1 MIAEGTADSFEAAK
15 AAALYEAETEY
26 GDNRMWSFRLR
37 LALRAVLTATVL
49 GAAFLLALVEPAAT
63 QNVVSDLPLA
73 GGGIERVVFTSPA
86 NPSAILVMF
95 AGGDGTVE
103 IADSG
108 TIYRHAGNFLLR
120 TRPLWLAQGFAVEI
134 LGAPNNTSL
143 NGRQTEAYADAIG
156 RAVDFAR
163 TRARVPVWLV
173 GTSAGTTGAANGA
186 ARLTGRL
193 AGLVMTSS
201 VSRRY
206 NNAGETVFDTELGA
220 IAIPV
225 LIVANRGDS
234 CAVTPPDDAATIAAA
249 LTRSPHKEV
258 VYVESDQIG
267 SPPCEP
273 MSPHGYLGVEA
284 AVVRRIADWIRA
296 TPAK

>member
-1 MIAEGTADSFEAAK
+1 VALESSGSNLKLGTVEMSEV
-15 AAALYEAETEY
+15 EY
-26 GDNRMWSFRLR
+26 GDNGMWSFRLR

-86 NPSAILVMF
+86 NPNAILVMF

-143 NGRQTEAYADAIG
+143 NGRRQTEAYADAIG

-163 TRARVPVWLV
+163 TRAGAPVWLV

-186 ARLTGRL
+186 AHLTGRL

-249 LTRSPHKEV
+249 LIRSPRKEV

-267 SPPCEP
+267 SPPCEA

-284 AVVRRIADWIRA
+284 AVVQGIADWIRA

>member
-1 MIAEGTADSFEAAK
+1 MLEKSGSNLTLGTVEMSEV
-15 AAALYEAETEY
+15 EY
-26 GDNRMWSFRLR
+26 GDNRMWSLRLR

-49 GAAFLLALVEPAAT
+49 GAAFLLALVKPAAT
-63 QNVVSDLPLA
+63 QNVVSDLLLA

-86 NPSAILVMF
+86 TPNAILVMF

-143 NGRQTEAYADAIG
+143 MGRRQTEAYANAIG

-163 TRARVPVWLV
+163 TRAGAPVWLV

-186 ARLTGRL
+186 AHLTGRL
-193 AGLVMTSS
+193 AGLVMTSP
-201 VSRRY
+201 VSRHY

-234 CAVTPPDDAATIAAA
+234 CAVTPPDDAVTIGAA
-249 LTRSPHKEV
+249 LTLSPRKEV
-258 VYVESDQIG
+258 VYVESNQIG

-284 AVVRRIADWIRA
+284 AVVQRIADWIRA

>member
-1 MIAEGTADSFEAAK
+1 LHATKLQRISFSCADEV
-15 AAALYEAETEY
+15 
-26 GDNRMWSFRLR
+26 G
-37 LALRAVLTATVL
+37 
-49 GAAFLLALVEPAAT
+49 
-63 QNVVSDLPLA
+63 
-73 GGGIERVVFTSPA
+73 
-86 NPSAILVMF
+86 

-108 TIYRHAGNFLLR
+108 TIYRYSGNFLLR

-143 NGRQTEAYADAIG
+143 NGRRQTEAYADAIG

-206 NNAGETVFDTELGA
+206 NAGETVFDTELGA

-249 LTRSPHKEV
+249 LTRSPRKEV
-258 VYVESDQIG
+258 VYVESDQIE
-267 SPPCEP
+267 SPPCEA
-273 MSPHGYLGVEA
+273 MSPHGYLAIEA
-284 AVVRRIADWIRA
+284 AVVQRIADWIRRRQPSKPYIGFVSYGGGHLQNRQRRGVGSRFFRIPLRGKPSGVDY
-296 TPAK
+296 TIRRRSL